1 LKQKRRVD
9 GKKGNCG
16 IVCSLCDYFPEPCSG
31 CFITKACLVDYCI
44 KGMSYTGITR
54 PHAFCLLRSYC
65 HIGGRGRPAPE
76 HVPPIRP
83 KSKATVSLPGFI
95 PIVSIADRR
104 SWFWSDVQLPMI
116 IVRLAELIVR
126 SNLLSEVSGKGLHD
140 YLGFDGRIVLSTIM
154 PDELIDELQP
164 KDYPRFIRDLKPDAT
179 MVPDNYTYMDD
190 PLYLSWS
197 QTIRLVRNAL
207 SFLELDIPAIGLI
220 KGATPEQVG
229 WSTKQLVDMGYG
241 TFALP
246 ARELSRSDLLDNI
259 LAPALLVFEEYKLDT
274 NLLIYGRSYP
284 VRGLKKA
291 SYANHSWFLGA
302 KGGTYFKGG
311 FQYDITDPSIR
322 FERCNCES
330 CKGRMAQDLA
340 GDLRALALHNLL
352 DLDRA
357 LGDS

>member
-1 LKQKRRVD
+1 
-9 GKKGNCG
+9 
-16 IVCSLCDYFPEPCSG
+16 
-31 CFITKACLVDYCI
+31 
-44 KGMSYTGITR
+44 
-54 PHAFCLLRSYC
+54 
-65 HIGGRGRPAPE
+65 
-76 HVPPIRP
+76 
-83 KSKATVSLPGFI
+83 
-95 PIVSIADRR
+95 
-104 SWFWSDVQLPMI
+104 MI
-116 IVRLAELIVR
+116 IVRLAELVTKP
-126 SNLLSEVSGKGLHD
+126 NLLSDVSREGLHD
-140 YLGFDGRIVLSTIM
+140 HLGFDGKIVLSTIM

-164 KDYPRFIRDLKPDAT
+164 KDYLRFVRDLKPDAT

-220 KGATPEQVG
+220 KGATPEQVD
-229 WSTKQLVDMGYG
+229 WSTKQLVEMGYV

-246 ARELSRSDLLDNI
+246 ARELSRSDLLENI

-302 KGGTYFKGG
+302 KGGAYFKGG

-340 GDLRALALHNLL
+340 GDTQALALHNLL
-352 DLDRA
+352 DLNNES
-357 LGDS
+357 GGSG